1 MIRIIRT
8 EQEHLPPR
16 PDRLIA
22 YELSTLLSR
31 DKFYVEPVQLLAL
44 RGVLVLGDIRS
55 SLVVK
60 QITVKAKSLA
70 KS

>member
-1 MIRIIRT
+1 MVRIIST

-31 DKFYVEPVQLLAL
+31 DQFYVEPVQLLAF
-44 RGVLVLGDIRS
+44 RRVFVFGDIRS
-55 SLVVK
+55 SLVVE
-60 QITVKAKSLA
+60 QITIKAQSLTKS
-70 KS
+70 